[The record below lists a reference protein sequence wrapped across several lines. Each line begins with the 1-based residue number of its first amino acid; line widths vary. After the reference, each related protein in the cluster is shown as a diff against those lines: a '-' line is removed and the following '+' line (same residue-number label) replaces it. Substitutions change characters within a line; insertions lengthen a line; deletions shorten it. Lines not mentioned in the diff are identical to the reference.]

1 MSVLPRIHERIKPKK
16 EEEEEDKEWLFKSNQ
31 KKKTSWL
38 TKGLKCHKNER
49 VIDSD

>member
-1 MSVLPRIHERIKPKK
+1 MSVLPHIHERLKPKK
-16 EEEEEDKEWLFKSNQ
+16 EEDKEWLFKSNQ
-31 KKKTSWL
+31 KKKTNWL

>member
-16 EEEEEDKEWLFKSNQ
+16 EEDKEWLFKSNQ
-31 KKKTSWL
+31 KKKPCWL